1 VDRRIRILLIVV
13 VVVALAYPAAAW
25 LLGMS
30 VEHQWHER
38 ERLVVERVPYI
49 EIVKSDYRRGVYS
62 STEEVTYALGG
73 PMLRSMP
80 AAGTL
85 NWSAHAQF
93 TVRNTVH
100 HGPLPQLRTFAPA
113 TVDTEVILPADLPKN
128 LALALD
134 TSKGTLTIHTRM
146 NWLGGS
152 TTLVKSQAFH
162 TKVQDDREID
172 WRGLDASIELGRQF
186 GTESIDLR
194 APGLH
199 LQGPQ
204 SNVSFEN
211 LAIKLDTQTAFD
223 PVTAGTAHLTL
234 GRFDVEHSA
243 QDFKATLQNLAFD
256 SKTSVSGDYMNSAGT
271 IGIDALQ
278 AGKFAATRLFYEQ
291 HLDHLHGPSL
301 AAMTKALR
309 IVPKDASTNATPA
322 DYTKQ
327 FTEAFRTYGADIM
340 AHEPVLDMPR
350 IGFTTPDGELLI
362 SVKAAAPG
370 ITRADFDVAPQLLGA
385 ALAQHAQLSVDVRI
399 DTALLDKLLDSTGK
413 GDTIAAQMQGLQRQ
427 GYLKL
432 DGKALTTHLTFQS
445 GRIKVND
452 LPFPPM
458 PAAGPGPG
466 GPGTPGGP
474 GAPGAPGVPSPPARP
489 RTPH

>member
-1 VDRRIRILLIVV
+1 MDRRIRILLIVV

-38 ERLVVERVPYI
+38 ERLVMERVPYI

-80 AAGTL
+80 AADKL
-85 NWSAHAQF
+85 NLSAHAQF
-93 TVRNTVH
+93 IVRNTVH

-113 TVDTEVILPADLPKN
+113 TVDTEVILPPELQG
-128 LALALD
+128 LAPDTGKTLA
-134 TSKGTLTIHTRM
+134 IHTRM
-146 NWLGGS
+146 NWFGGS

-162 TKVQDDREID
+162 TKVQNGGEID

-204 SNVSFEN
+204 FNVSFEN

-234 GRFDVEHSA
+234 GRFDVENPA
-243 QDFKATLQNLAFD
+243 KDFKATSQNLTFD
-256 SKTSVSGDYMNSAGT
+256 SKTSVSGDYLDSAGT

-278 AGKFAATRLFYEQ
+278 ASKFAATRLFYEQ
-291 HLDHLHGPSL
+291 HLDHLHGPSV

-309 IVPKDASTNATPA
+309 IIPKGDSTNSTPV

-327 FTEAFRTYGADIM
+327 FTEAFRTYGADM
-340 AHEPVLDMPR
+340 MVHEPVLELPR

-362 SVKAAAPG
+362 SVKAAVPG
-370 ITRADFDVAPQLLGA
+370 ITRAELDVAPQLLGA
-385 ALAQHAQLSVDVRI
+385 ALAKHLQASLDVRI

-432 DGKALTTHLTFQS
+432 DGKALTTHLTFQ
-445 GRIKVND
+445 GGHLKVND

-458 PAAGPGPG
+458 PPA
-466 GPGTPGGP
+466 
-474 GAPGAPGVPSPPARP
+474 PPAK
-489 RTPH
+489 

>member
-38 ERLVVERVPYI
+38 EQLAMERVPYI
-49 EIVKSDYRRGVYS
+49 EVVKSDYRRGIYS

-73 PMLRSMP
+73 PTLRSLR
-80 AAGTL
+80 ATGKL
-85 NWSAHAQF
+85 DLGEHGQF

-100 HGPLPQLRTFAPA
+100 HGPLPQLRAFAPA
-113 TVDTEVILPADLPKN
+113 TVDTEIRLPAELPKN
-128 LALALD
+128 LALALG

-146 NWLGGS
+146 NWFGGS
-152 TTLVKSQAFH
+152 TTLVKSNAFH
-162 TKVQDDREID
+162 VKIEDGREID
-172 WRGLDASIELGRQF
+172 WRGLDARIELGRQF
-186 GTESIDLR
+186 GTETIDLN
-194 APGLH
+194 APGLN
-199 LQGPQ
+199 LQGSQ
-204 SNVSFEN
+204 SSVSFAN

-243 QDFKATLQNLAFD
+243 QDFKATLQNLTFD
-256 SKTSVSGDYMNSAGT
+256 GKTSVSGDYMDSAGT

-291 HLDHLHGPSL
+291 HFDHLHGPSL

-309 IVPKDASTNATPA
+309 IVPKDDSTNSTPA
-322 DYTKQ
+322 DYTKR

-340 AHEPVLDMPR
+340 VHEPVLDMPR

-370 ITRADFDVAPQLLGA
+370 ITRADLDVAPQLLGA
-385 ALAQHAQLSVDVRI
+385 ALARHAQLSLDVRI

-432 DGKALTTHLTFQS
+432 DGKALTTHLTFQN
-445 GRIKVND
+445 GNIKVND

-466 GPGTPGGP
+466 VP
-474 GAPGAPGVPSPPARP
+474 GAPGGHGAPGVPGAPGRP
-489 RTPH
+489 RTPPR